1 MKEQVTRNERLSALV
16 DDEAGSFE
24 TRRLIDDLVSSE
36 EDRRRWERYHLMG
49 DSLRG
54 GVRRTAPADFLDGI
68 HDALA
73 DEPAPA
79 AAPQRGTPRW
89 LKPVAGTGV
98 AAAVAMV
105 TLVGMQMIGDEP
117 GQPAP
122 PVAQEDTAPEAR
134 DAVQAASADADAGA
148 GAAGELAEEDSLD
161 PRFVRYLEN
170 HAELTGPGSAALG
183 RVRYS
188 VSDE

>member
-1 MKEQVTRNERLSALV
+1 MKEQVTKNERLSALV
-16 DDEAGSFE
+16 DDEADSFE
-24 TRRLIDDLVSSE
+24 GRRLIDELVNSE
-36 EDRRRWERYHLMG
+36 EDRRRWERYHLIG

-54 GVRRTAPADFLDGI
+54 GLRRTAPADFVDGI
-68 HDALA
+68 RDALA

-79 AAPQRGTPRW
+79 VVPQRGTPRW

-117 GQPAP
+117 GQPTA
-122 PVAQEDTAPEAR
+122 PVAQETGAPETRDAIRAASAEAPEAPE
-134 DAVQAASADADAGA
+134 
-148 GAAGELAEEDSLD
+148 AAGLAEDDSLD

-188 VSDE
+188 VSGE

>member
-1 MKEQVTRNERLSALV
+1 MKEQVTKNERLSALV
-16 DDEAGSFE
+16 DGETDSFE
-24 TRRLIDDLVSSE
+24 TRRLIDELVRSE
-36 EDRRRWERYHLMG
+36 EDGRRWERYHLIG

-54 GVRRTAPADFLDGI
+54 GVRRTAPADFVDGI
-68 HDALA
+68 RDALA
-73 DEPAPA
+73 DEPALA
-79 AAPQRGTPRW
+79 ASPQRATPRW
-89 LKPVAGTGV
+89 LKPVAGAGV

-105 TLVGMQMIGDEP
+105 TLVGMQMIGDDP
-117 GQPAP
+117 GQPAT
-122 PVAQEDTAPEAR
+122 PVAQESAAPETGS
-134 DAVQAASADADAGA
+134 AVQAASVDESDTQ
-148 GAAGELAEEDSLD
+148 AAGDLAEGDSLD

>member
-1 MKEQVTRNERLSALV
+1 MNKQVTKNERLSALV
-16 DDEAGSFE
+16 DGETDDFE
-24 TRRLIDDLVSSE
+24 TRRLLDELTRSE
-36 EDRRRWERYHLMG
+36 SDRGQWERYHLIG

-54 GVRRTAPADFLDGI
+54 GMDRMAPAGFMDDLRKALD
-68 HDALA
+68 A
-73 DEPAPA
+73 EPALTTRPSLL
-79 AAPQRGTPRW
+79 QSRW

-105 TLVGMQMIGDEP
+105 TLVGMQMLGDEP
-117 GQPAP
+117 GSDPRVVPMAVETGAPAEI
-122 PVAQEDTAPEAR
+122 QTASTG
-134 DAVQAASADADAGA
+134 DAAEPAAEQGS
-148 GAAGELAEEDSLD
+148 GEGLD
-161 PRFVRYLEN
+161 PRFARYLEN

>member
-1 MKEQVTRNERLSALV
+1 MKEQVSKNERLSALV
-16 DDEAGSFE
+16 DGETDDFE
-24 TRRLIDDLVSSE
+24 MRRLMDELVKSE
-36 EDRRRWERYHLMG
+36 EDRAQWERYHLMG

-54 GVRRTAPADFLDGI
+54 GMRRTAPANFMDGI
-68 HDALA
+68 HAAIA
-73 DEPAPA
+73 DESRLATVSRPA
-79 AAPQRGTPRW
+79 QPRW

-105 TLVGMQMIGDEP
+105 TLVGMQMIGPETGTP
-117 GQPAP
+117 EAT
-122 PVAQEDTAPEAR
+122 PVAGETSTPTQIADGVQRASTTGAEAP
-134 DAVQAASADADAGA
+134 AAEREG
-148 GAAGELAEEDSLD
+148 LD

-170 HAELTGPGSAALG
+170 HAELMGPGSTALG